1 MSCWP
6 KLIASPLLLDIADR
20 RDGRRW
26 HGDTPNARCRSQ
38 HRSRSKA
45 LGDDDALH
53 LVYFSDV
60 NNQIEHKR
68 LSTDTTWV
76 DVSAA
81 GWNQNVD
88 GAIVSSFVDEA
99 ASNAALET
107 DATYYFP
114 GVVVDRNRL
123 PDRVYSLFKMGTNAP
138 LEGIYFNDYSDLGS
152 VGIGASWNTAR
163 SPWSDGLFG
172 DGSEAYNV
180 ELDWQITERVAAAVD
195 DRLDSRGDLHI
206 AFSAGY
212 SGGANTILLCATT
225 AFRDSARESRRRRF
239 GCRHGRRDC
248 RSGRFSTESCAGRA
262 SRRVE
267 RLHGICRGAG
277 EDSALRAR
285 PM

>member
-1 MSCWP
+1 MDGGGSWQTPVQVNDTKVGATESRNTAFPRMVIDDRDNVFISCARHEHGRWQRMMSCWP
-6 KLIASPLLLDIADR
+6 KLIASPLPSR
-20 RDGRRW
+20 Y
-26 HGDTPNARCRSQ
+26 CRSARRAPLARGIRLTPDAG
-38 HRSRSKA
+38 RSTGPDLA

-138 LEGIYFNDYSDLGS
+138 LEGIYFNDYSDL
-152 VGIGASWNTAR
+152 
-163 SPWSDGLFG
+163 
-172 DGSEAYNV
+172 
-180 ELDWQITERVAAAVD
+180 
-195 DRLDSRGDLHI
+195 DR
-206 AFSAGY
+206 
-212 SGGANTILLCATT
+212 
-225 AFRDSARESRRRRF
+225 
-239 GCRHGRRDC
+239 
-248 RSGRFSTESCAGRA
+248 
-262 SRRVE
+262 
-267 RLHGICRGAG
+267 
-277 EDSALRAR
+277 
-285 PM
+285 